1 MMNVTSG
8 KFAYKALT
16 FFLFLFFILVNPKT
30 PFAQNEEK
38 KIQGVVVDE
47 ERNPLIGATIIN
59 LRTSSGANSD
69 SKGNFSI
76 SVKEGDKLG
85 SLLCG
90 FKLADNHLFRP
101 GKLAVC
107 INRRG

>member
-59 LRTSSGANSD
+59 LRTSSGVNSD

-76 SVKEGDKLG
+76 VLKKVISWKPLMWV
-85 SLLCG
+85 
-90 FKLADNHLFRP
+90 
-101 GKLAVC
+101 
-107 INRRG
+107 